1 MVPSFHRF
9 ALGLLGFVVAG
20 AAVAA
25 GFVQYGGAPEHT
37 VVAVPAARPAPPP
50 SLASAGVSRPP
61 EPQPGPPRLAPD
73 LDAIAA
79 GAPVPR
85 RTGWSPDE
93 LASPTSGEGS
103 KQEFIELVL
112 PLALLANEE
121 VLGQRMRLW
130 DVLQRSNAGGLTSE
144 DRLWLA
150 YISASYEVQEGDLP
164 ELARRL
170 DIVPPSILVAV
181 AAGATGWNAGNGAGW
196 RSLFRSAAAAPRKA
210 VGLRPQSEERP
221 SPLDALRLYTKMVNT
236 HPDFL
241 SFRLA
246 RERLR
251 RSSTPLHGSALTATL
266 PRVSPGRLPGA
277 VAVFDLVSTQR
288 LERFDFAE
296 LEPRSA
302 PAPGFR

>member
-1 MVPSFHRF
+1 MAPSFHRF
-9 ALGLLGFVVAG
+9 ALGLLGIVVAG

-25 GFVQYGGAPEHT
+25 VFLQYGRPQEHT
-37 VVAVPAARPAPPP
+37 VASVPVERPAAPP
-50 SLASAGVSRPP
+50 SLVSAGVPRPP
-61 EPQPGPPRLAPD
+61 EPSPGPPSFAPD

-85 RTGWSPDE
+85 RTGWSPVE
-93 LASPTSGEGS
+93 TGSPATPGEGS

-112 PLALLANEE
+112 PLALLTNEE

-130 DVLQRSNAGGLTSE
+130 DVLQRNNASSLTSE

-150 YISASYEVQEGDLP
+150 YVSASYDVQEGDLP
-164 ELARRL
+164 ELVRRL

-181 AAGATGWNAGNGAGW
+181 AAGSTGWNAGNEAGW
-196 RSLFRSAAAAPRKA
+196 RSLLRSAIAATQPKA
-210 VGLRPQSEERP
+210 VGSRPQSEERP
-221 SPLDALRLYTKMVNT
+221 SPLEALRLFTKMVNT

-241 SFRLA
+241 SFRRA

-251 RSSTPLHGSALTATL
+251 HSSTPLHGSALTATL

-277 VAVFDLVSTQR
+277 LAVFDLISNQR
-288 LERFDFAE
+288 LERFDFAD
-296 LEPRSA
+296 LAPR
-302 PAPGFR
+302 